1 MERFDKIFFA
11 LTVPNIYYTTPQSFR
26 MHIFTWMR
34 QGRDRREDKISRE
47 KQLYLLTRPVNVG
60 TCLYIFRCQKISFE
74 VSLTVSVHVEN
85 QQWIMMESIPILL
98 T

>member
-85 QQWIMMESIPILL
+85 QQ
-98 T
+98 